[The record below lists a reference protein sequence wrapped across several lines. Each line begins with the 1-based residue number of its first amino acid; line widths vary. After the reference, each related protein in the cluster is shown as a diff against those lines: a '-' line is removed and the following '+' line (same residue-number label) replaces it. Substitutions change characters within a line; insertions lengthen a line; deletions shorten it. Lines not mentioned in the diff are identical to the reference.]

1 MEEIRTKIQ
10 KRDFRGKVRHGAEW
24 LQLWANPDDDL
35 TTLERSEQRQRTLSF
50 ERMRRSI
57 EKLSVPLS
65 GQPDHLHPLPDAR
78 PDWSPEQWSV
88 ARGSLAR
95 AAFLKRFPCP
105 LDGLADRLNLARATA
120 LGLRDFPGLFADL
133 QEVSFKE
140 LKDAGCA
147 HAFLAAQLPLERALV
162 LVFSDRWSG
171 IDQPLWNSG
180 AVEMWAS
187 WLARTCPNSIPQLDA
202 ALHDASAF
210 SAACKA
216 FFDELSKAL
225 SAPKTQP
232 IQGPQTDPGETGD
245 GDGEADED
253 LTSFAR
259 DMFERLDEQGESIE
273 QPDEENAAVPDA
285 PEPPSMVPFSTEFD
299 RVVSL
304 SKVLPDSVFEQQ
316 ADRLR
321 EKYRSQHTEA
331 RRLSRALAMALRSRR
346 QSDWQFDQEEGLI
359 DASRL
364 AQIVAAP
371 HRRRTF
377 KQEYQ
382 SHDLDAAITLLVDC
396 SGSMRGKWMDL
407 TTLAL
412 NALGDALNL
421 ASVPFEVLGFTT
433 AATNG
438 GETLK
443 AWRQAGSPA
452 PEPGTAWRL
461 NDLRHYVIKGFD
473 QTWRQPRMQL
483 PGLCE
488 AALLKEN
495 IDHEAVEWAVSR
507 LRAFPASRRVLIVLS
522 DGAPSCS
529 TTERYTDPTALPNA
543 LRSTLR
549 HRSKDT
555 EIYAVGLR
563 HRAEEFYEHSAL
575 ISDESDLIPKLIEF
589 TRNVIL

>member
-78 PDWSPEQWSV
+78 PDWSLEQWSI

-95 AAFLKRFPCP
+95 TAFLKRFPCP
-105 LDGLADRLNLARATA
+105 MSGLADRLALARATA
-120 LGLRDFPGLFADL
+120 LGLRDFPGLFPDL

-140 LKDAGCA
+140 LEDAGCA

-171 IDQPLWNSG
+171 IEEPLWNSG

-187 WLARTCPNSIPQLDA
+187 WLERTCPNSIPQLDA
-202 ALHDASAF
+202 ALHDPTAFTDASD
-210 SAACKA
+210 A
-216 FFDELSKAL
+216 FFEELSRAL
-225 SAPKTQP
+225 SAPKKQP

-245 GDGEADED
+245 GDGEADAN

-259 DMFERLDEQGESIE
+259 DMFERLDDLGENIE
-273 QPDEENAAVPDA
+273 QPDEQNAAEEA
-285 PEPPSMVPFSTEFD
+285 RNEATLLVPFTTEFD
-299 RVVSL
+299 REVSL
-304 SKVLPDSVFEQQ
+304 SKVLPDTVFEQQ
-316 ADRLR
+316 AQRLR

-382 SHDLDAAITLLVDC
+382 SQDLDAALTLLVDC

-421 ASVPFEVLGFTT
+421 AAVPFEVLGFTT

-452 PEPGTAWRL
+452 PKPGTAWRL

-473 QTWRQPRMQL
+473 QTWRQPKMQL

-495 IDHEAVEWAVSR
+495 IDHEAVEWAISR
-507 LRAFPASRRVLIVLS
+507 LRAYPASRRVLIVLS

-529 TTERYTDPTALPNA
+529 TTERYTDATVLPEA

-549 HRSKDT
+549 QRNKET

-563 HRAEEFYEHSAL
+563 HRAEEFYEQTVLVSE
-575 ISDESDLIPKLIEF
+575 ESDLIPRLIEF